1 MALRPKILLLD
12 EPAAGV
18 PSTETARIEQALD
31 RLPADLAILM
41 IEHDMDLVFRFA
53 KRVVVLAAGAVIF
66 DGSPDEVTSNA
77 QVRQAYLGSYA
88 DARSAA

>member
-1 MALRPKILLLD
+1 MGEAEVGMIHLPI
-12 EPAAGV
+12 
-18 PSTETARIEQALD
+18 D

-66 DGSPDEVTSNA
+66 DGSPEDVTSNA
-77 QVRQAYLGSYA
+77 EVRQAYLGSYA